1 VVANSTFGLFHG
13 ESGGQFGF
21 YYMLTRVAGKQLPTN
36 SLWRPF
42 LDTQLPDGVGMTFQE
57 QMVGWYFAG
66 EATPA
71 PGLAGDLTI
80 LQRIPSNGT
89 PSNGVTAS
97 FAATMTIKDVNEFV
111 DGYEHEAQ
119 IGGTISFGQFPG
131 RTAATFAIDPSTSKF
146 HYLRVSAATGEAQM
160 NYHIEFLA
168 GGGQRY
174 TLEGVK
180 YMQSNVGGLLEDY
193 TTLFC
198 HVYQQQPDGSEKETG
213 TALLKFQTFE
223 NLAEMESMAAFL
235 GSFQIT
241 GTSDPAI
248 QFLARMR
255 FIAFTA
261 QFVQREFDPLGT

>member
-1 VVANSTFGLFHG
+1 
-13 ESGGQFGF
+13 
-21 YYMLTRVAGKQLPTN
+21 
-36 SLWRPF
+36 
-42 LDTQLPDGVGMTFQE
+42 
-57 QMVGWYFAG
+57 VGWYFPDEG
-66 EATPA
+66 TPA

-80 LQRIPSNGT
+80 LQRIPSSGT
-89 PSNGVTAS
+89 PVNGVTAS
-97 FAATMTIKDVNEFV
+97 FAVTMTITDVNEFV

-119 IGGTISFGQFPG
+119 ISGTISFGQFAG
-131 RTAATFAIDPSTSKF
+131 QTAATFPIDGSSSKF
-146 HYLRVSAATGEAQM
+146 HYLRVNPATGEAQM

-180 YMQSNVGGLLEDY
+180 YMQSNVGNLLEDY

-198 HVYQQQPDGSEKETG
+198 HVYQQQPDGTEKETG

-223 NLAEMESMAAFL
+223 SLAAVESMAVFL

-241 GTSDPAI
+241 GTSDSAI
-248 QFLARMR
+248 QFQARMR

-261 QFVQREFDPLGT
+261 QFVQGEFDPLGTS